1 MKPLT
6 IKEALV
12 YREYKNNKDMNMCY
26 LTGFP
31 MQFKALEIG
40 DIKITKKEVTD
51 IFQDLVK
58 REYLYKDMT
67 INDLLSKDGRL
78 IKYIKEPSSEQ
89 QLIALQNNIPN
100 SIREISNLSL
110 EAKRYILEN
119 STCGEW
125 EWIEEYWDGA
135 IIALLEINPDIAL
148 LIPEEKWTQ
157 EMVYAYLKKM
167 VNDNRSE
174 LIDDYQHRVKIPNAL
189 RDKVYYRAYCM
200 VNGYNFSKIPT
211 EYINE
216 KIIDYCLD
224 HETSF
229 VGTLWMYRNI
239 PDEFKTL
246 DRSLKCCFKHF
257 ACVEYLPNYLM
268 TDVFCNMLMD
278 AGQYNI
284 AAALLKHC
292 TEDTI
297 VRMLIEGRKSCQT
310 VNIPKDKMTQ
320 KIANAMAS
328 CNNALEQVPK
338 KYQTKEFWEIR
349 AKGNAHGISQVE
361 NLTDDILIEA
371 ARKNI
376 LVVVS
381 EVPAEKLS
389 ENFWK
394 TVAEENLF
402 VHIKNFPKQY
412 AKYLTQE
419 VICKHIIKR
428 PYELEHLTEDQKQL
442 VTDECLMAC
451 LEENPRHW
459 DNVLKFRE
467 NTAIRNKILEIA
479 ESEYQKFYMITQ
491 FSYVEPEIIDSYI
504 ETQPNAI
511 TLKGIN
517 KEQIKKSI
525 SCFPENILL
534 YPNIFTD
541 KEKPVAAKE
550 EKTDYKSIFDRIT
563 VETKYEQMSIWDI
576 IVA

>member
-189 RDKVYYRAYCM
+189 RDKIYYRAYCM
-200 VNGYNFSKIPT
+200 VNGYNFSKIPQ

-224 HETSF
+224 NETSY
-229 VGTLWMYRNI
+229 VGTLWLYKHI
-239 PDEFKTL
+239 PDEFKTEE
-246 DRSLKCCFKHF
+246 RSIKCCVKHF
-257 ACVEYLPNYLM
+257 RCVEYLPKKFM
-268 TDVFCNMLMD
+268 TDEFCNKLMD
-278 AGQYNI
+278 AGQYDI
-284 AAALLKHC
+284 STVLLEHC

-297 VRMLIEGRKSCQT
+297 LRMLQESHVTCRTIGL
-310 VNIPKDKMTQ
+310 PKKKMTQ
-320 KIANAMAS
+320 KIANAAS
-328 CNNALEQVPK
+328 TCNNALELVPK
-338 KYQTKEFWEIR
+338 QYQTEEFWENRIR
-349 AKGNAHGISQVE
+349 GNAHGISQLK
-361 NLTDDILIEA
+361 NLTDEKLIEA
-371 ARKNI
+371 ARRNI
-376 LVVVS
+376 LIVVS
-381 EVPAEKLS
+381 EMPAQKLS
-389 ENFWK
+389 ETFWK
-394 TVAEENLF
+394 AVAEENLF
-402 VHIKNFPKQY
+402 EHIKKYPEQY
-412 AKYLTQE
+412 SKYLTKD
-419 VICKHIIKR
+419 VICRHIVKY
-428 PYELEHLTEDQKQL
+428 PYELGNLTEDQKQFI
-442 VTDECLMAC
+442 TDECLMES
-451 LEENPRHW
+451 LEKNPRHW
-459 DNVLKFRE
+459 DCILKFRE
-467 NTAIRNKILEIA
+467 NEAIRKKILEIA
-479 ESEYQKFYMITQ
+479 ETDYQRFYMTTK
-491 FSYVEPEIIDSYI
+491 FSYVEPETIDFYI
-504 ETQPNAI
+504 EKEGNAI
-511 TLKGIN
+511 SLKGIS
-517 KEQIKKSI
+517 KEQIKRSI
-525 SCFPENILL
+525 ECFPENILL
-534 YPNIFTD
+534 YPDIFTEVEEPAV
-541 KEKPVAAKE
+541 KEA
-550 EKTDYKSIFDRIT
+550 KTDYKPIFDSIT
-563 VETKYEQMSIWDI
+563 AETKYEQMSIWDLLTQ
-576 IVA
+576 